1 VTETIEAAGP
11 DVDALNERLSRIE
24 TRLAELEAWKAAA
37 GAAPAAS
44 ASAARIRATS
54 PVEEE
59 PEDEP
64 ESSGFDLA
72 MVGRTLIVLGGAF
85 MLRAASDA
93 GTIPVAAGV
102 ALGLVYAAAFAFF
115 ALREQVSRTSATFH
129 GYASLLVAFP
139 LIWEATKKFGIF
151 GPWTSALAL
160 ASISALLIVLCW
172 RRRLNGLA
180 WGLTLFALALAPMMM
195 LFTVAAAPFALYLLG
210 LGIVTLWM
218 GYELDWHL
226 LRWPV
231 ALELDAAVL
240 AVGFLIATN
249 RNGTMSPAA
258 GMALGFGVFAVYLLA
273 FALRTV
279 SKQRNIVP
287 FEIAQAIG
295 AFACGVGAA
304 VWIARSRSVGELVL
318 ALATL
323 AFAVASYALS
333 FVFLSRRSSTINFS
347 FYSSLALV
355 LTLTA
360 GSLVVHG
367 LASSVLWSALAVAA
381 CWASS
386 RYGRTSLAYHAGVY
400 ILAGFVASEMI
411 ALGLR
416 TVFLPP
422 PVPWP
427 TPGAAALIVIAACL
441 LTAWLRPI
449 ERAGSFEPWSY
460 AKTILLVEAGWAIAT
475 LVMCFVGLLAVSAAG
490 ADAPAV
496 AVVRTT
502 VLSLLTIGSAWAS
515 RYQRFSPGRWIA
527 SGMIVV
533 LIMKLI
539 WDDFRN
545 GRAATLFISLA
556 IVGVALIVA
565 PRLGK
570 KANPPMGEADVAEGR

>member
-1 VTETIEAAGP
+1 MTETIEAAGP
-11 DVDALNERLSRIE
+11 DVDALKERLSRIE
-24 TRLAELEAWKAAA
+24 TRLAELEAWRAAA
-37 GAAPAAS
+37 GAAPGTS
-44 ASAARIRATS
+44 GSIARMRAPA
-54 PVEEE
+54 PVDEE
-59 PEDEP
+59 PEEET
-64 ESSGFDLA
+64 ESPGFDLA

-85 MLRAASDA
+85 MLRAVSDS

-102 ALGLVYAAAFAFF
+102 ALGLVYAAAFALF
-115 ALREQVSRTSATFH
+115 ALREQVTRTSATFH

-160 ASISALLIVLCW
+160 AAISALLVVLCW

-195 LFTVAAAPFALYLLG
+195 LFTVAAAPFAIYLLG

-258 GMALGFGVFAVYLLA
+258 GIALGFGVFAVYIVA

-279 SKQRNIVP
+279 LKQRNIVP

-304 VWIARSRSVGELVL
+304 VWIARSRNVGELVL

-333 FVFLSRRSSTINFS
+333 FAFLSRRSSTINFS

-360 GSLVVHG
+360 GSLVVRG

-400 ILAGFVASEMI
+400 VFAGFVASELI
-411 ALGLR
+411 GLGLR

-427 TPGAAALIVIAACL
+427 LPDAAALIVIAACL

-449 ERAGSFEPWSY
+449 ERSGSYEPWSY
-460 AKTILLVEAGWAIAT
+460 AKTILLVEAGWAVAT
-475 LVMCFVGLLAVSAAG
+475 LVMCFVGLFAVSAAG

-515 RYQRFSPGRWIA
+515 RYERFSPGRWIA

-545 GRAATLFISLA
+545 GRASTLFISLA

-570 KANPPMGEADVAEGR
+570 KANPPMGEGELAES